1 MFTIPVMKAFPLSPP
16 KTVEILEMN
25 HVKTNFSLFRHPRG
39 KPYSIC
45 SSIPPSPTES
55 RGRFPEAYSTTSTTI
70 GARTGEGAT
79 DHYYSTRWLQPRA
92 ALPTQSIFSV
102 SSMGATVKSDAWASR
117 GSIVI
122 LDRLVP
128 AWAMTSLLLAGST
141 RTDPTSSRGAG
152 CRPSRRCP
160 QYRQLIPLMRIT
172 CTVCGGRIVTRSI

>member
-1 MFTIPVMKAFPLSPP
+1 
-16 KTVEILEMN
+16 
-25 HVKTNFSLFRHPRG
+25 
-39 KPYSIC
+39 
-45 SSIPPSPTES
+45 
-55 RGRFPEAYSTTSTTI
+55 
-70 GARTGEGAT
+70 
-79 DHYYSTRWLQPRA
+79 
-92 ALPTQSIFSV
+92 
-102 SSMGATVKSDAWASR
+102 MGATVKSDAWASR

-172 CTVCGGRIVTRSI
+172 CTVCGGRIVSRAVFDQWLTGHITDSSPRSSLHQRHSRALRYSLSILVVLLYVVSWCVSARRNHYQNRSNARLHSY